1 MISSMLYGIYD
12 TLRSKKLGILAGFSA
27 TGLLIF
33 GSLVMNFAPERYQGL
48 QGEDINFFFEHLSLI
63 NGWFYLLFAALV
75 VYGINAFFCTLDS
88 TLVRLRAGV
97 KDITLYGG
105 SLVHLA
111 FMVTLVAHLVGG
123 LYASQARPVTI
134 TEKPIEYGGVELS
147 VAEIET
153 TTFPNGMLKEV
164 RATIKVRRGEE
175 EFERILGY
183 NQPVLLDL
191 GSKEFLLKQYG
202 SSPKEVILEV
212 NGREQGL
219 AVRQEFMLGGSR
231 VVVAGLIMPPRVE
244 TPVVVLVT
252 DPGVQDAQQ
261 HFVRMGRPDAQ
272 PINGAQVRLRDVK
285 MSNTVVVDL
294 KENPGVPLALGV
306 TLLFSIGVVMVIFR
320 LVQKLAHKY

>member
-48 QGEDINFFFEHLSLI
+48 QGEDINFFFEHVSLI
-63 NGWFYLLFAALV
+63 NGWFYLLFAAIV
-75 VYGINAFFCTLDS
+75 VYGLNAFFCTLDS

-105 SLVHLA
+105 SVVHLA

-123 LYASQARPVTI
+123 LYSSHARPITI
-134 TEKPIEYGGVELS
+134 TEKPVEYGGVELS
-147 VAEIET
+147 VAKIET

-164 RATIKVRRGEE
+164 RATIKVRRGDE

-212 NGREQGL
+212 DGREQEL
-219 AVRQEFMLGGSR
+219 AVRQEFILGGSR
-231 VVVAGLIMPPRVE
+231 AVVAGLIMPPRVE

-252 DPGVQDAQQ
+252 NPGVQDAQQ
-261 HFVRMGRPDAQ
+261 HFVRMGRPGCPANKRGPGKAQ
-272 PINGAQVRLRDVK
+272 GR
-285 MSNTVVVDL
+285 
-294 KENPGVPLALGV
+294 
-306 TLLFSIGVVMVIFR
+306 
-320 LVQKLAHKY
+320 